1 MPVSVNTVDYVRV
14 TAGASATVGQQPAD
28 NCHTIIVYNS
38 DGTDA
43 AVVGILSTGTAAST
57 ATAALVPAG
66 SSLTL
71 RIGTFEY
78 RPHGG
83 FNSTSSV
90 VLKTAA
96 VAGAPVLY
104 FQYVNST
111 KPVAP

>member
-14 TAGASATVGQQPAD
+14 TAGASAQVGQQPAD

-43 AVVGILSTGTAAST
+43 AVVGILGTGVVAST
-57 ATAALVPAG
+57 ATAAIVPAG

-71 RIGTFEY
+71 RIGTYEW

-83 FNSTSSV
+83 FASTSGV

-96 VAGAPVLY
+96 VAGAPILY